1 MRETNK
7 SHLDGAEAGEPE
19 LHSLPKPAAVQP
31 RHPALTSVAAWACVR
46 ARARM
51 AAINLGPIHCTL
63 LRAMAL
69 YLHGSLRHACGGK
82 GFGEPSRGSSG
93 RSGEEG
99 RLFLAIQVLRR
110 LECAHKNCSGNN
122 INNFSGKL
130 GEISL
135 VWAELRLGRNLLIGP
150 NSSLRGPKRRRWSEG
165 TR

>member
-99 RLFLAIQVLRR
+99 RLFLAIHGGWNVRTKIVRETILTTFRENWEKYH
-110 LECAHKNCSGNN
+110 LCGLNSD
-122 INNFSGKL
+122 L
-130 GEISL
+130 
-135 VWAELRLGRNLLIGP
+135 AET
-150 NSSLRGPKRRRWSEG
+150 S
-165 TR
+165 

>member
-31 RHPALTSVAAWACVR
+31 RHPALTSVATWACVR
-46 ARARM
+46 TRARM

-99 RLFLAIQVLRR
+99 RLFLATSFTAVGMNVRTKSVRETERKYHLCG
-110 LECAHKNCSGNN
+110 LNSG
-122 INNFSGKL
+122 
-130 GEISL
+130 
-135 VWAELRLGRNLLIGP
+135 
-150 NSSLRGPKRRRWSEG
+150 
-165 TR
+165 